1 MKWQIDVVR
10 EEHRLCYTVEM
21 GNLCMYVCMY
31 CMKGMTKSS
40 SLIKV
45 ACTCVCSDKV
55 MLSQNWAQF
64 PPQKIAFF
72 FVWQLEKANNV
83 VFYRFSSGILTVYGF
98 DLFFWPLDLPR
109 FKHIVFFDLS
119 IRGQKTMGLLLGR
132 SRGQNRINNSKDN
145 SFWRGQKY
153 HKFQNFKKS
162 ERKEN

>member
-1 MKWQIDVVR
+1 MKRWHGLEEAGGSKLTKMGVERGGGNCVLLHPRWCIIVVIIRYCVYWQIDVVR

-64 PPQKIAFF
+64 PPK
-72 FVWQLEKANNV
+72 NNCIFLCV
-83 VFYRFSSGILTVYGF
+83 TTWESKQCRLLSFLIWHSYSLW
-98 DLFFWPLDLPR
+98 FWPLFLTSWPT
-109 FKHIVFFDLS
+109 KI
-119 IRGQKTMGLLLGR
+119 
-132 SRGQNRINNSKDN
+132 
-145 SFWRGQKY
+145 
-153 HKFQNFKKS
+153 
-162 ERKEN
+162 

>member
-1 MKWQIDVVR
+1 MFFFILVGVLLCIIRYCVYWQIDVVR
-10 EEHRLCYTVEM
+10 GEHRLCYTVEM

-64 PPQKIAFF
+64 PPK
-72 FVWQLEKANNV
+72 NNCIFLCV
-83 VFYRFSSGILTVYGF
+83 TTWESKQCRLLSFLISGILTVYGF

-109 FKHIVFFDLS
+109 FKHIVFFYLS
-119 IRGQKTMGLLLGR
+119 IRGQKTMGL
-132 SRGQNRINNSKDN
+132 
-145 SFWRGQKY
+145 
-153 HKFQNFKKS
+153 
-162 ERKEN
+162 

>member
-1 MKWQIDVVR
+1 MKRWHGLEEAGGSKLTKMGMERGGGNCVLLHPRWCIIVVIIRYCVYWQIDVVR

-83 VFYRFSSGILTVYGF
+83 VFYRFSSLAFLQFMVLTSLF
-98 DLFFWPLDLPR
+98 DLLTYQDLNILFFLT
-109 FKHIVFFDLS
+109 S
-119 IRGQKTMGLLLGR
+119 Q
-132 SRGQNRINNSKDN
+132 
-145 SFWRGQKY
+145 
-153 HKFQNFKKS
+153 
-162 ERKEN
+162 